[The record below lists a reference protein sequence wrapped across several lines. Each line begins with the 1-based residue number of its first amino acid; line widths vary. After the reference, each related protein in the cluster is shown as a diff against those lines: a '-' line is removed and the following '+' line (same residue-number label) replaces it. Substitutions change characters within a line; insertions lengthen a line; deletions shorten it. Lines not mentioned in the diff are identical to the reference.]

1 MQRTSTHTS
10 CVSRL
15 VFCAPELC
23 NMNRRDTSSLREAP
37 TLYTARPLSSLS
49 HSVRTVPAQRPRGCL
64 ACAGHGGQNQCS
76 CQPPC
81 QRSTSSPGRM
91 SGEDEGDDGAK
102 RGQAKGSGGSKGR
115 GGSGGRTE
123 SSLLQALRDEAA
135 RLGTI
140 LPEGWTVTVR
150 PRPNSTG
157 SDPYYI
163 SPEGKRYRSRQ
174 EVRRG
179 KFLRGT
185 ATSGSLSLCRVCEGT
200 ALRVCRPVRGTRTRW
215 LISAP
220 AFQNSITHSFVGASP
235 LLRDRC
241 FAQWV

>member
-1 MQRTSTHTS
+1 
-10 CVSRL
+10 
-15 VFCAPELC
+15 
-23 NMNRRDTSSLREAP
+23 MNRTDTSSLRAAP

-49 HSVRTVPAQRPRGCL
+49 HSVRTVAAQRPR
-64 ACAGHGGQNQCS
+64 AVSRVRPGGKTKCS
-76 CQPPC
+76 HPPPC

-91 SGEDEGDDGAK
+91 SGDGEGDDGAK
-102 RGQAKGSGGSKGR
+102 RGQAKGSGGTKGR

-174 EVRRG
+174 EVRLGR
-179 KFLRGT
+179 FL
-185 ATSGSLSLCRVCEGT
+185 L
-200 ALRVCRPVRGTRTRW
+200 
-215 LISAP
+215 
-220 AFQNSITHSFVGASP
+220 
-235 LLRDRC
+235 
-241 FAQWV
+241 